1 MAAARAASSVCLR
14 GRGGEGDGRTHLR
27 PCAPSRAF
35 GATSPASGGGGVCG
49 TLTDGYLERTLQDM
63 RGKLLTVLIALIAMT
78 TAQSAAA
85 ETLKVAVAQ
94 RGFWNSTFID
104 VGLKQGYFKEVGLDI
119 EILYTEGGASTL
131 TPVIA
136 GSIDIAMTNG
146 ILGVVA
152 AYAKG
157 MPVKII
163 SAEATGAADA
173 FWYARPESGIRRLAD
188 TNGKTVAYSSPGSS
202 TNLILLQLV
211 SQAKVAP
218 KLVATGGAP
227 ATLTQVMSGQIDVG
241 WSVPPFVLQQL
252 ADGKLVIIARG
263 SDVAALAQ
271 QTIRVNVANANALK
285 ERRDAFVRF
294 IRALSRAIDWAYSDP
309 GAIDHYA
316 EIAKVPRALAQQTR
330 DEFFPKAAL
339 QLAEVK
345 GLDVTLKQ
353 ALEFKYITSPM
364 PLAEAQGML
373 DILYKPDEK

>member
-1 MAAARAASSVCLR
+1 MSKTFVLVI
-14 GRGGEGDGRTHLR
+14 G
-27 PCAPSRAF
+27 
-35 GATSPASGGGGVCG
+35 
-49 TLTDGYLERTLQDM
+49 
-63 RGKLLTVLIALIAMT
+63 LIAI
-78 TAQSAAA
+78 SAAQVATA

-119 EILYTEGGASTL
+119 DVLYTEGGASTL

-146 ILGVVA
+146 VLGVA

-163 SAEATGAADA
+163 SAEATGAAEA
-173 FWYARPESGIRRLAD
+173 FWYARPESGIRQLSDA
-188 TNGKTVAYSSPGSS
+188 NGKTVAFSSPGSS

-211 SQAKVAP
+211 QQAKAAP
-218 KLVATGGAP
+218 RLVATGGAP

-294 IRALSRAIDWAYSDP
+294 IKALSRSIDWAYADP
-309 GAIDHYA
+309 EAIDNYA

-330 DEFFPKAAL
+330 DDFFPKQAL
-339 QLAEVK
+339 QLSEVK

-364 PLAEAQGML
+364 TVADAQGML
-373 DILYKPDEK
+373 DILYKPEMK

>member
-1 MAAARAASSVCLR
+1 MN
-14 GRGGEGDGRTHLR
+14 RTV
-27 PCAPSRAF
+27 A
-35 GATSPASGGGGVCG
+35 
-49 TLTDGYLERTLQDM
+49 
-63 RGKLLTVLIALIAMT
+63 ALIGLDAVAGAQ
-78 TAQSAAA
+78 TATA

-104 VGLKQGYFKEVGLDI
+104 VGLKQGYFKDVGLDI
-119 EILYTEGGASTL
+119 DILYTEGGASTL

-173 FWYARPESGIRRLAD
+173 FWYARPDSGITRLAD
-188 TNGKTVAYSSPGSS
+188 TNGKTVAFSSPGSS
-202 TNLILLQLV
+202 TNLIL
-211 SQAKVAP
+211 
-218 KLVATGGAP
+218 
-227 ATLTQVMSGQIDVG
+227 
-241 WSVPPFVLQQL
+241 QQL
-252 ADGKLVIIARG
+252 ADGRLAIIARG

-294 IRALSRAIDWAYSDP
+294 VKALSRSIDWAYSDP
-309 GAIDHYA
+309 KAIDNYA

-330 DEFFPKAAL
+330 DDFFPKESL
-339 QLAEVK
+339 QLSQVK

-364 PLAEAQGML
+364 TVADAQGML
-373 DILYKPDEK
+373 DILYKLEPK